1 MHWIDPNCLP
11 EVKGTIERFVLNPHG
26 EIDGFVMIAENEA
39 LTLVHMPPHL
49 EAELVSHVKPGDAV
63 SVRGVRPRGTA
74 LLAAVAVT
82 APDATEIIDR
92 GPDHD
97 REPAPKLEKKKMS
110 AAGAVRLSLFGPKGE
125 LRGALLADGTVIRI
139 GPKEAKEVARLLAPG
154 ASVAVSGD
162 GAETK
167 HGRIIH
173 AKEIGIAL
181 SELWPIKAERPKPKH
196 DEKHNPKRDEKH
208 EHKHDHG
215 AHA

>member
-11 EVKGTIERFVLNPHG
+11 EVKGVIERFVLNPHG
-26 EIDGFVMIAENEA
+26 EIDGFVMTGANEA
-39 LTLVHMPPHL
+39 LTLVHTPPHL
-49 EAELVSHVKPGDAV
+49 ETELVSHVKPGDAV
-63 SVRGVRPRGTA
+63 RVRGVRPRGAA

-97 REPAPKLEKKKMS
+97 REPPKLEKKKMS
-110 AAGAVRLSLFGPKGE
+110 AASAVRLSLFGPKGE

-139 GPKEAKEVARLLAPG
+139 GPKEANEVAGLLAPG

-173 AKEIGIAL
+173 AKEIGAAL
-181 SELWPIKAERPKPKH
+181 SELRPITAEKPKPKPKH
-196 DEKHNPKRDEKH
+196 DEKHG
-208 EHKHDHG
+208 HKHDHG